1 MFSIYKKGKPE
12 LVCMLTNINNLELF
26 SSELYHNK
34 INRNPI
40 NKTDEMVVFNIKE
53 HERLM

>member
-1 MFSIYKKGKPE
+1 
-12 LVCMLTNINNLELF
+12 MLTNINNLELF